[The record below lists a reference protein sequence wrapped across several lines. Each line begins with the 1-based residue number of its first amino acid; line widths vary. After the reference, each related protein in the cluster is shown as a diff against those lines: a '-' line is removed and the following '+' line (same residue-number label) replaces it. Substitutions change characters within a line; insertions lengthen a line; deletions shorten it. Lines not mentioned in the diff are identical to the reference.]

1 MFAANVVGTVQRVI
15 YDNGKPGKDA
25 QVKVV
30 LSVSKRFA
38 KDKAESKIFP
48 LFVLWGFDADYF
60 RKYIG
65 KGQPVAFMDCEL
77 EIYKNEK
84 KLDQDDN
91 PIEQHSYRVGKLS
104 AFNAAIGKALVEA
117 GVAEEAEGGDDDD
130 DDDDRSRRRRS
141 SDSRSNSRSSRRSR
155 DEDDEDERPRSSS
168 RRRSSSRNKD
178 DKPKGSNRRR
188 RDEDDDDNYF
198 DEDED

>member
-15 YDNGKPGKDA
+15 FDNGKPGKDA

-77 EIYKNEK
+77 EIYKNDK

-117 GVAEEAEGGDDDD
+117 GVAEEAEGE

-141 SDSRSNSRSSRRSR
+141 GDSRSNSRSSRRSR
-155 DEDDEDERPRSSS
+155 DEDEEEERPRSSS
-168 RRRSSSRNKD
+168 RRRPSSRDKD
-178 DKPKGSNRRR
+178 DKPKSSSRRR
-188 RDEDDDDNYF
+188 KDEDDDNYF